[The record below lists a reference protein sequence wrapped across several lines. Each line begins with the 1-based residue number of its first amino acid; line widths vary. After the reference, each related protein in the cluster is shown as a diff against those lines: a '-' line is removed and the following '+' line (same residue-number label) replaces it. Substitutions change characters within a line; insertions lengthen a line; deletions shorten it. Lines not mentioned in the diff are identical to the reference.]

1 MVTGMER
8 TEDMDMD
15 VRKREMLQE
24 NSQID
29 LMQVAKKAGKEIRR
43 QGWLL
48 IVLASLGATLVY
60 FLARQYYRPVYT
72 AYASYIVSGDAS
84 YGNSEVYD
92 QKMAMQ
98 IGAVFPYIL
107 SSDILKELV
116 CERLGTDQMP
126 GSIRASVL
134 DQTNLITVR
143 AAAADPQT
151 AYALLEAVLECYPQV
166 MEPVTGQISMSLM
179 DESGIPQKPDKLPE
193 FMRQAQK
200 GIAGGAVLWTG
211 FLILS
216 LMLRQT
222 IQNREDIQRKVGLRY
237 LGTIPKI
244 RKRKRKR
251 RIKEEN
257 GRTLRVTD
265 AGRRLC
271 VRVEPL
277 IKEQNVQVLLVT
289 SAGEGEGKTTAAC
302 MLALGLSEK
311 GYQVLLV
318 DADLRKPAVAET
330 LGMEQMQQG
339 TCELLKGM
347 CTMKQVVRNFG
358 NENLSVITG
367 GQIQR
372 HPQHIL
378 GDEKLAE
385 IMEKQKAE
393 GGLIILDTPPCG
405 ILSDASILAKY
416 ADACLF
422 VVRYD
427 YAKAGTIRNGME
439 EIAEM
444 GTPFLGGILN
454 MAPAK

>member
-92 QKMAMQ
+92 QKMATQ

-222 IQNREDIQRKVGLRY
+222 IQNRE
-237 LGTIPKI
+237 
-244 RKRKRKR
+244 
-251 RIKEEN
+251 
-257 GRTLRVTD
+257 
-265 AGRRLC
+265 
-271 VRVEPL
+271 
-277 IKEQNVQVLLVT
+277 QNVQVLLVT

-302 MLALGLSEK
+302 MLALGLSET

>member
-1 MVTGMER
+1 MDDEVLFFGTVRCKER
-8 TEDMDMD
+8 SPGGCGITET
-15 VRKREMLQE
+15 VGYRKG
-24 NSQID
+24 
-29 LMQVAKKAGKEIRR
+29 KKQKRSIFPGKEIRR

-72 AYASYIVSGDAS
+72 AYASYIVRGDAS

-92 QKMAMQ
+92 QKMATQ

-116 CERLGTDQMP
+116 CERLGT
-126 GSIRASVL
+126 
-134 DQTNLITVR
+134 
-143 AAAADPQT
+143 DPQT

-244 RKRKRKR
+244 RKRKRKS

-289 SAGEGEGKTTAAC
+289 RAGEGEGKTTAAC

>member
-1 MVTGMER
+1 M
-8 TEDMDMD
+8 
-15 VRKREMLQE
+15 
-24 NSQID
+24 
-29 LMQVAKKAGKEIRR
+29 
-43 QGWLL
+43 
-48 IVLASLGATLVY
+48 
-60 FLARQYYRPVYT
+60 
-72 AYASYIVSGDAS
+72 
-84 YGNSEVYD
+84 
-92 QKMAMQ
+92 
-98 IGAVFPYIL
+98 
-107 SSDILKELV
+107 
-116 CERLGTDQMP
+116 
-126 GSIRASVL
+126 
-134 DQTNLITVR
+134 
-143 AAAADPQT
+143 
-151 AYALLEAVLECYPQV
+151 
-166 MEPVTGQISMSLM
+166 
-179 DESGIPQKPDKLPE
+179 
-193 FMRQAQK
+193 
-200 GIAGGAVLWTG
+200 
-211 FLILS
+211 
-216 LMLRQT
+216 
-222 IQNREDIQRKVGLRY
+222 
-237 LGTIPKI
+237 
-244 RKRKRKR
+244 
-251 RIKEEN
+251 
-257 GRTLRVTD
+257 
-265 AGRRLC
+265 
-271 VRVEPL
+271 
-277 IKEQNVQVLLVT
+277 
-289 SAGEGEGKTTAAC
+289 
-302 MLALGLSEK
+302 
-311 GYQVLLV
+311 
-318 DADLRKPAVAET
+318 AET